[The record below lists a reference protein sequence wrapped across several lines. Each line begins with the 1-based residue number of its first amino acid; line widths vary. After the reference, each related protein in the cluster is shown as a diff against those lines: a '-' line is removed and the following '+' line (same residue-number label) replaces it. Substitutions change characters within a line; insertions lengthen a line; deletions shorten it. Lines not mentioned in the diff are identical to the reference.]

1 MFKWILA
8 ALCTLSSLGVCLPK
22 YLSRGRDKLGWKFA
36 GTASALPLA
45 VYGAVVHGGSTWLCA
60 AAITLCAVADVALE
74 KKFLVGMAIFAAAHV
89 CFILWM
95 LSVKPLGAAQL
106 IAWAALLC
114 VVAVLLYSW
123 RKMIGDMMIP
133 YACYAVLL
141 SLMGACAIGV
151 AAKGTL
157 AGILAAV
164 GGLAFVASDALVCKG
179 LIMSVG
185 KSHHWITMGLYYS
198 AQLFFAMAAAVGLK

>member
-8 ALCTLSSLGVCLPK
+8 ALCTLSSLGLCLPK
-22 YLSRGRDKLGWKFA
+22 YLGRGKEKLFWKFA

-45 VYGAVVHGGSTWLCA
+45 VYGACIHGGRTWLCV
-60 AAITLCAVADVALE
+60 AAITLCAAADVMLE
-74 KKFLVGMAIFAAAHV
+74 KKFLIGMAMFAAAHV

-95 LSVKPLGAAQL
+95 VSVKPIGAVQL

-123 RKMIGDMMIP
+123 RKMIGDMMLP
-133 YACYAVLL
+133 YAGYAVLI
-141 SLMGACAIGV
+141 SLMGACAIG
-151 AAKGTL
+151 AASMGTL

-164 GGLAFVASDALVCKG
+164 GGLMFIVSDALVCKG

-185 KSHHWITMGLYYS
+185 KAHDWITMGLYYG